1 MPSGYRRPPTD
12 ARPEFEMIGLKQELR
27 MPRQIGYVVGSL
39 RKESLNR
46 KLANALI
53 KLAPPD
59 FNFKELRIGDLP
71 LYNQD
76 DDKSQAPEVQR
87 LKSELRAVDA
97 VMFVTPEYN
106 RSIPGVLKNA
116 IDHASRPHGQSAW
129 AGKPAGIVGISIG
142 SIGTAVAQAHLRSIL
157 AYLDM
162 PTFGQP
168 EAYLH
173 NKEGFF
179 DESGGFANPET
190 RKFLHGWMDKYA
202 TWVKKLTG

>member
-1 MPSGYRRPPTD
+1 MP
-12 ARPEFEMIGLKQELR
+12 K
-27 MPRQIGYVVGSL
+27 QIGYVVGSL
-39 RKESLNR
+39 RKDSHNR

-76 DDKSQAPEVQR
+76 DDKAQAPEVQR

-97 VMFVTPEYN
+97 VLIVTAEYN
-106 RSIPGVLKNA
+106 RSVPGVLKNA
-116 IDHASRPHGQSAW
+116 LDHASRPYGQSAW
-129 AGKPAGIVGISIG
+129 AGKPAGVIGISIG
-142 SIGTAVAQAHLRSIL
+142 AIGTAVAQSHLRSIL

-162 PTFGQP
+162 PTLGQP
-168 EAYLH
+168 EVYLQVRD
-173 NKEGFF
+173 GFF
-179 DESGGFANPET
+179 DEAGNIANPET

-202 TWVKKLTG
+202 AWVKRLTAA